1 MLIVDQ
7 EEYRKWIAKEQGKV
21 HARFAQKKLVGK
33 CPRIEKERDFPLY
46 RGACSKVAS
55 WSPKPTVAGSIPVTP
70 AIII

>member
-1 MLIVDQ
+1 MLVLL
-7 EEYRKWIAKEQGKV
+7 R
-21 HARFAQKKLVGK
+21 KKLVGK
-33 CPRIEKERDFPLY
+33 CPRIEKERDFTLY